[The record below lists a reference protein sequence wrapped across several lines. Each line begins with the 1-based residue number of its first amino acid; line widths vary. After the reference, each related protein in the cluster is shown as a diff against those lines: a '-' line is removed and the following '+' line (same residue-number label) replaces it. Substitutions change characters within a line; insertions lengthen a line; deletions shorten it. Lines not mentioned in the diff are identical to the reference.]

1 MIPDAELCA
10 GVRRRRGDEVVPV
23 RVLARAP
30 LVGPEVG
37 SGAHF
42 ERVSLEIAGER
53 VAAVLKVIAPDPI
66 CATRERRF
74 YEELAPR
81 LRARVPRVY
90 GTGSVAGRSDG
101 WILLEEFPPS
111 ERWRPGRAF
120 DVVRAIARV
129 HAQTLAQAPEWLPRP
144 FGRDL
149 RSQLAHVPE
158 GIERLEA
165 LQRREPLVRD
175 LASPRAFELAREL
188 LRVPERL
195 RRAFADSPEAV
206 IHRDLHPGNVWLP
219 RGAEPILFDWEAVCA
234 GPPIF
239 DVTLLRQYLAIRQ
252 LRIPLRRAEIGFYV
266 PGGPSFDELLS
277 VYLDAL
283 DRDATGPAPRAAIAS
298 AANGAFIWEALY
310 RLGWAASQLE
320 SHLPRRALRLAW
332 IPGLHELASLGDR
345 AALYAAWRAM
355 FADFETRAEAL
366 LR

>member
-1 MIPDAELCA
+1 VISNAELCA
-10 GVRRRRGDEVVPV
+10 GVRRLRGDDVVPV

-30 LVGPEVG
+30 LAGPEVG

-42 ERVSLEIAGER
+42 ERVTLEIAGES

-66 CATRERRF
+66 LVTRERRF

-81 LRARVPRVY
+81 LRARLPRAY
-90 GTGSVAGRSDG
+90 ATGSVAGRDDG
-101 WILLEEFPPS
+101 WVLLEEFPPAQ
-111 ERWRPGRAF
+111 RWRPARAF

-129 HAQTLAQAPEWLPRP
+129 HAQTLAQAPDWLPRP
-144 FGRDL
+144 FARDL
-149 RSQLAHVPE
+149 VAQLGHVPE
-158 GIERLEA
+158 GLERLEA
-165 LQRREPLVRD
+165 LQRRESLVRD
-175 LASPRAFELAREL
+175 LASPRALELARAL

-239 DVTLLRQYLAIRQ
+239 DVTLLCQYLAIRQ
-252 LRIPLRRAEIGFYV
+252 LRIPLRRAEIGFFV
-266 PGGPSFDELLS
+266 PGGPRFDQILS

-283 DRDATGPAPRAAIAS
+283 DRGSAGPAPREAIAS
-298 AANGAFIWEALY
+298 AANGAFVWEALY
-310 RLGWAASQLE
+310 RLGWVASQLE
-320 SHLPRRALRLAW
+320 SHLPRLSLQLAW

-355 FADFETRAEAL
+355 FADFESRAKAL
-366 LR
+366 LG